1 MRISVENERKLV
13 NEILINIGVQEDHA
27 KIITEATLDS
37 DLKGFTSHGLG
48 RFPQYIRGINNGFI
62 ETKGDYELSRMRIPL
77 HSLME
82 KAYSDN
88 TLHMKQ

>member
-13 NEILINIGVQEDHA
+13 NEILVNIGVQEEHA

-48 RFPQYIRGINNGFI
+48 RFPQYIRGIS
-62 ETKGDYELSRMRIPL
+62 TKLSKMKIPL
-77 HSLME
+77 L
-82 KAYSDN
+82 
-88 TLHMKQ
+88 